1 MSFTLSPLPYGKDAL
16 SPHLSAETL
25 DFHYGKHHQAYV
37 DNLNKL
43 VKGTL
48 FENNELVEI
57 VKKATGGIFNNA
69 AQDWNHSF
77 YWQSLSAEKNQ
88 SAQGKL
94 AEAIDQSFGS
104 TAEFEKQF
112 AEAAI
117 AQFGSGWA
125 WLTADK
131 TGKKLKI
138 ETTMNAETPI
148 RTGSGIPLFTMDVW
162 EHAYYIDYRNA
173 RAKYVEN
180 FWKVLNWRFAE
191 QNFDQLISPTAK
203 EKTTEG
209 KATANAAWKPSMA
222 KR

>member
-1 MSFTLSPLPYGKDAL
+1 M
-16 SPHLSAETL
+16 
-25 DFHYGKHHQAYV
+25 
-37 DNLNKL
+37 
-43 VKGTL
+43 

-131 TGKKLKI
+131 TG
-138 ETTMNAETPI
+138 
-148 RTGSGIPLFTMDVW
+148 
-162 EHAYYIDYRNA
+162 
-173 RAKYVEN
+173 
-180 FWKVLNWRFAE
+180 
-191 QNFDQLISPTAK
+191 
-203 EKTTEG
+203 
-209 KATANAAWKPSMA
+209 
-222 KR
+222 